1 MTYHDLP
8 FDTNIGCGKMF
19 GFHIGSVILFF
30 GVYMKAV
37 EDNPE
42 GIRQAEIVV
51 GIPSYNEA
59 SSIFFPT
66 QQADKG
72 LTKYYEK
79 YSAVI
84 INCDNNSPDNTHE
97 AFMNTSTKTPKIYL
111 STEDGVKGKGN
122 NLRNLFSK
130 AVELSAKAVIVVDAD
145 LKSIT
150 PLWIRDLANPLFDN
164 YDFVAPLYV
173 RHKYDGTLTTNL
185 AYPLTRALYGRR
197 IRQPIN
203 GDYGFSGDLA
213 GIYMESE
220 VWTDA
225 AAHFGVDIWM
235 TTLAMRRRVSVI
247 QSFMGKP
254 KIHTLKSPIE
264 STVTVFR
271 DVVETIFQLM
281 ARFDSFWK
289 DVKWSRPTAVYGMSL
304 GDPELPPSM
313 EFDVK
318 VLADSFLTALHV
330 NKDIY
335 NAILGQQN
343 INKLEEVAELPAAG
357 FEFPTG
363 LWAKVVYDFAI
374 AYKRNVLPMDQLMD
388 VLLPLFYGKTW
399 SFVLET
405 QSMNT
410 QQVEEFIED
419 QCLQFEKSKPYL
431 VEHWFSG

>member
-1 MTYHDLP
+1 
-8 FDTNIGCGKMF
+8 
-19 GFHIGSVILFF
+19 
-30 GVYMKAV
+30 MKAV

-42 GIRQAEIVV
+42 GILEAEIVV

-59 SSIFFPT
+59 STIFFPT

-72 LTKYYEK
+72 LTKYYNEH
-79 YSAVI
+79 SAVI

-97 AFMNTSTKTPKIYL
+97 AFMKTLTKTPKIYL

-122 NLRNLFSK
+122 NLQNLFSK
-130 AVELSAKAVIVVDAD
+130 AVELSAKAIIVVDAD

-150 PLWIRDLANPLFDN
+150 PLWIRDLGNPLFDN

-203 GDYGFSGDLA
+203 GDYGFSGNLA

-225 AAHFGVDIWM
+225 AAHFGIDMWM

-254 KIHTLKSPIE
+254 KIHTPKNPIE
-264 STVTVFR
+264 STVNVFR

-281 ARFDSFWK
+281 MRFDSFWK

-304 GDPELPPSM
+304 GDPELPPPM
-313 EFDVK
+313 EFDIK
-318 VLADSFLTALHV
+318 VLADYFLTGLHV
-330 NKDIY
+330 HKDIY
-335 NAILGQQN
+335 NAILDQQN
-343 INKLEEVAELPAAG
+343 INKLEEVAELPPAG

-374 AYKRNVLPMDQLMD
+374 AYKRNLLPIDQLVD

-431 VEHWFSG
+431 VERWFST